1 MIETA
6 KILLGMPVETRE
18 GRLHEEIELAMDA
31 QQLLSSPALV
41 KFWDTL
47 DAKLVNQLLACGPND
62 HDTRY
67 RLAVAAQTIRQMREF
82 MAKAA
87 ENGRVAEKELE
98 RIGKGPKRAF
108 F

>member
-1 MIETA
+1 MSETL
-6 KILLGMPVETRE
+6 KILWDMHVGARE
-18 GRLHEEIELAMDA
+18 GRLQDDIELAMDA

-47 DAKLVNQLLACGPND
+47 DRKLVDQLLACGPND

-82 MAKAA
+82 LAKAA